1 MSRIFRPIKE
11 GFLGVIRNLPMAIS
25 SVSSVTVTLLIMAF
39 FLLLSVNIETITYR
53 LEESVQIHVI
63 IDKDILEDQ
72 INSMQNDI
80 AFIPGVSEVVFSD
93 KDNEFENW
101 IANFDD
107 PKAEE
112 MYGAYRGEENPM
124 RDAFIVNSQTGA
136 DIAEIAN
143 EIGLMEGIESVNYG
157 GDISTGFIQSLETVR
172 NFGFILVAALAVIAV
187 FLISNTIRVSI
198 ASRGREISIMRTVG
212 ATNWFIRWPFI
223 VEGMIIGLIGSIIPV
238 GVTVFGYRALYNETG
253 GFIFTKLFSL
263 APTLP
268 LVFNASAI
276 LVLIGIGVGAIG
288 SIFSVGKQLR
298 WTR

>member
-1 MSRIFRPIKE
+1 MSRFFRPLKE
-11 GFLGVIRNLPMAIS
+11 GFQGVSRNFAMAVS

-39 FLLLSVNIETITYR
+39 FILLSVNIETITFR

-63 IDKDILEDQ
+63 LEKDVSEQEREPLQAE
-72 INSMQNDI
+72 I
-80 AFIPGVSEVVFSD
+80 AAFMGVDEVVFSD
-93 KDNEFENW
+93 KDNEFEVW

-112 MYGAYRGEENPM
+112 MYGDFRGENNPM
-124 RDAFIVNSQTGA
+124 HDAFIITTKTGA
-136 DIAEIAN
+136 DITQIAELTA
-143 EIGLMEGIESVNYG
+143 GLEGIESVNYG
-157 GDISTGFIQSLETVR
+157 GDVSTTFIDSLETVR
-172 NFGFILVAALAVIAV
+172 NFGFILVAALGVIAV

-223 VEGMIIGLIGSIIPV
+223 VEGMIIGFIGSIIPIL
-238 GVTVFGYRALYNETG
+238 VTVFGYRHLYNETG

-263 APTLP
+263 APTTP
-268 LVFNASAI
+268 LVFETSMIIA
-276 LVLIGIGVGAIG
+276 LIGIGVGALG